1 MVGKQ
6 DKAITMKQMENRR
19 RPRLETRQSASV
31 LVMGTTVACEVRN
44 FCRSGLY
51 LVFADRSGADRAAN
65 AWGAGAPAEVLFTA
79 VVGDQPRLFR
89 FSGAVAH
96 ASLTGVGLMVPSMP
110 QEAFEALQAAA
121 RSRPAESRSELAALD
136 AADPRQRCSALFKAC
151 LRRVLD
157 DFLHGLDAALNDV
170 ADKAGAAPDKLLTR
184 EASATLKAGRAGVER
199 RFLARAV
206 LGLAA
211 NAPVGARAA
220 SGDEEQ
226 VLALL
231 EESEFEDWL
240 RLADVIKR
248 LDAVSHLSEPL
259 VRVERRYGQLTG
271 RPIDR
276 QSNPF
281 GPTMICRAFQAAI
294 REMPLSHGARAV
306 AYKGLGRALG
316 LHLPVLVEQLDE
328 ALSALGENEPDRW
341 AADSQETSA
350 SPAPPQDQPE
360 ATTEDRRGPGAPRRP
375 EVTKGAP
382 DSPRRGAPQSGR
394 EYSLDSVLAALNRA
408 GHASPGLAQHPG
420 SGAAQGPRTELLAVA
435 RNLMRA
441 SAAALGQLAQP
452 GTASAV
458 QTGAVVATTG
468 DLARLIEA
476 APAAGWMEAPGA
488 GRQPLSERMAMAAGG
503 LNIGAPMRQALDSTG
518 ALLGKALT
526 VSGGGPGIDGLL
538 KRLEQPLL
546 KLSLREGGFPDTADH
561 PARQVVDLLEQYA
574 VAVDDEGRFFDP
586 KLQRYLQLA
595 VDRICR
601 HADEDP
607 EVYLK
612 ARDSLSRLLP
622 PLQQTRQSRVEQ
634 LQEACEGRQR
644 IRLAR
649 RRVQEELHRRLAG
662 REVPTAVLGLLDAG
676 WRQALVIL
684 ESRVGRQ
691 DARWTD
697 ALALLDQVLWLLSPE
712 STDAPAA
719 RRQAALTANDQLDG
733 LLAGVNPLADAREAA
748 LAELQRSLDMV
759 GQGRAAPAAM
769 PDAALMGTP
778 GDGCDAADDALA
790 PLARRL
796 RLGDW
801 WQVWKSGAWLPMQ
814 LVWCSE
820 QAAECAFTNR
830 SATRKL
836 DISLAN
842 LARQLS
848 EGVMREAT
856 DQAQPLLERSVQA
869 LVDEAKG
876 QMLQRAHHDPL
887 TGLLSRKGF
896 LQRLAQT
903 APNCNADH
911 THLVGVIEFDQLR
924 VLYQACGMEQ
934 GEALARALAEKVKA
948 GLGQDVVLA
957 SFRDDTIW
965 LMLPACRRDEGLARL
980 DKLLAHLNEFR
991 HQTEGQSYSVGANM
1005 GVAEFRPGVD
1015 SADVAVQRADMACVA
1030 AKSLG
1035 SNRMQC
1041 YASEDRQLR
1050 NQQDMVSWMGRIDS
1064 MLAGKGLYLRCQQV
1078 MPIAADKG
1086 LKPYH
1091 EVLLGLELTPGQL
1104 SSPLPFILAAEGLRR
1119 AHEVD
1124 LWVLR
1129 QTFSWIRR
1137 HLSEFI
1143 LGGGVSINL
1152 SATSLAHASVIEA
1165 LRQELLAG
1173 DIPTELIAFEITET
1187 AAIESYAA
1195 AADFIRQMRRYGF
1208 RFALDDFGSGHT
1220 SYRHLKNLRV
1230 DALKIDGSFVKD
1242 ILDSPG
1248 DFAIVKS
1255 MNDIAHSLGMYTVAE
1270 YVESPAILA
1279 KLREIGV
1286 DYAQGYAIHKPC
1298 RIEELLAREAA

>member
-1 MVGKQ
+1 MTQV
-6 DKAITMKQMENRR
+6 ENRR
-19 RPRLETRQSASV
+19 RPRLETRQTASA

-51 LVFADRSGADRAAN
+51 LVFAGRTGADRAAN
-65 AWGAGAPAEVLFTA
+65 KWRAGTPAEVMFTA
-79 VVGDQPRLFR
+79 LVGDQLRLFR
-89 FSGAVAH
+89 FSGAVVH
-96 ASLTGVGLMVPSMP
+96 ASSTGLGLMVPSMP
-110 QEAFEALQAAA
+110 KEAFEALRAAA
-121 RSRPAESRSELAALD
+121 RSKPAKSRSDLAASD
-136 AADPRQRCSALFKAC
+136 AADLRQRCSALFKAC

-157 DFLHGLDAALNDV
+157 EFLHGWDAALNAV
-170 ADKAGAAPDKLLTR
+170 ADKAGFMPDKLLAR
-184 EASATLKAGRAGVER
+184 DASLALKVGRAGVEG
-199 RFLARAV
+199 RFLARAMQ
-206 LGLAA
+206 GLAPH
-211 NAPVGARAA
+211 APVGARAA
-220 SGDEEQ
+220 SGAKEQ

-248 LDAVSHLSEPL
+248 LDSDFEGMEPL
-259 VRVERRYGQLTG
+259 LRVERRYGQLTG
-271 RPIDR
+271 RPIDH

-281 GPTMICRAFQAAI
+281 GPSMICRAFQEAV
-294 REMPLSHGARAV
+294 REVPLSNSARVV
-306 AYKGLGRALG
+306 AYQGFGRALG
-316 LHLPVLVEQLDE
+316 LHLPAFFEQLDE
-328 ALSALGENEPDRW
+328 ALSVLREHEPDRS
-341 AADSQETSA
+341 AVPPRDTSA
-350 SPAPPQDQPE
+350 SSAPSQDRTV
-360 ATTEDRRGPGAPRRP
+360 ATADDGHGPDAAMRP
-375 EVTKGAP
+375 EVTN
-382 DSPRRGAPQSGR
+382 RGLEFRSHGEPQSGR
-394 EYSLDSVLAALNRA
+394 EYSLDSVLAALKRA
-408 GHASPGLAQHPG
+408 SNVSPGFAERPG
-420 SGAAQGPRTELLAVA
+420 SGAAQGPRIELLSVA
-435 RNLMRA
+435 QDLMRA
-441 SAAALGQLAQP
+441 SASALGQLAQP
-452 GTASAV
+452 GPSLPALAGSAV
-458 QTGAVVATTG
+458 ATAG

-476 APAAGWMEAPGA
+476 APATGWMEAPGA
-488 GRQPLSERMAMAAGG
+488 GRQPLSERLALAAGG
-503 LNIGAPMRQALDSTG
+503 LNIGAPMRQALDNTG
-518 ALLGKALT
+518 AVLGKALT
-526 VSGGGPGIDGLL
+526 VSGGGKGIDGLL

-546 KLSLREGGFPDTADH
+546 KLSLREGGFPGAADH
-561 PARQVVDLLEQYA
+561 PARQVVDMLEQYA

-601 HADEDP
+601 HADHFP
-607 EVYLK
+607 EVYVK
-612 ARDSLSRLLP
+612 ARDSLLRLLP
-622 PLQQTRQSRVEQ
+622 PLQQKRQSRVEQ
-634 LQEACEGRQR
+634 LQEGCEGRQR

-649 RRVQEELHRRLAG
+649 RRVQEELHRRLTG
-662 REVPTAVLGLLDAG
+662 REVPTAVLGLLGAG

-697 ALALLDQVLWLLSPE
+697 AMALLDQVLSLLSLE
-712 STDAPAA
+712 STDSPAA
-719 RRQAALTANDQLDG
+719 RRQAALTASDRLDG
-733 LLAGVNPLADAREAA
+733 LLASVNPLADAREAA
-748 LAELQRSLDMV
+748 LAEWQRSLDMV
-759 GQGRAAPAAM
+759 AQGRAAPAAK
-769 PDAALMGTP
+769 PDETLFGKAGDGGDAADAALAG
-778 GDGCDAADDALA
+778 LA
-790 PLARRL
+790 QRL

-801 WQVWKSGAWLPMQ
+801 WEVRKSGAWVPMQ

-820 QAAECAFTNR
+820 QATEFAFTNR

-842 LARQLS
+842 LTRQLS
-848 EGVMREAT
+848 EGTLREAT

-869 LVDEAKG
+869 LVDEATG

-903 APNCNADH
+903 ALNCSADL

-924 VLYQACGMEQ
+924 VLYQACGVAQ
-934 GEALARALAEKVKA
+934 GEALARTLAEMVRA
-948 GLGQDVVLA
+948 RLGQDVVLA

-965 LMLPACRRDEGLARL
+965 LMLPACRREEGLDRL
-980 DKLLAHLNEFR
+980 DRLLVHLNEFR
-991 HQTEGQSYSVGANM
+991 YQTEGQSYSVGANM
-1005 GVAEFRPGVD
+1005 GVAELRPGVD
-1015 SADVAVQRADMACVA
+1015 SPDVAVQRADMACVA

-1050 NQQDMVSWMGRIDS
+1050 SQQDMVSWMGRIDS
-1064 MLAGKGLYLRCQQV
+1064 LLAGKGLYLRCQLI

-1091 EVLLGLELTPGQL
+1091 EVLLGLEQMPGQP

-1129 QTFSWIRR
+1129 QTFNWIRQHR
-1137 HLSEFI
+1137 SEFARD
-1143 LGGGVSINL
+1143 GGVSINL
-1152 SATSLAHASVIEA
+1152 SATSLAHPSVIEA
-1165 LRQELLAG
+1165 LRQELLLG

-1195 AADFIRQMRRYGF
+1195 AEDFIRQMRRYGF

-1230 DALKIDGSFVKD
+1230 EALKIDGSFVKD
-1242 ILDSPG
+1242 ILDSPD

-1255 MNDIAHSLGMYTVAE
+1255 MNDIAHSLGMRTVAE

-1298 RIEELLAREAA
+1298 RIEQLLAREAA

>member
-1 MVGKQ
+1 M
-6 DKAITMKQMENRR
+6 TQMENRR
-19 RPRLETRQSASV
+19 RPRLETRQTASV

-44 FCRSGLY
+44 FCRTGLY
-51 LVFADRSGADRAAN
+51 LVFADRVGANRVAN
-65 AWGAGAPAEVLFTA
+65 EWRAGAPAEVLFTA
-79 VVGDQPRLFR
+79 VVGEQLRLFR
-89 FSGAVAH
+89 FAGAVAH
-96 ASLTGVGLMVPSMP
+96 ASSTGLGLIVPAMP
-110 QEAFEALQAAA
+110 EEAFEALRAAA
-121 RSRPAESRSELAALD
+121 RSKPATPGSKPAAVD
-136 AADPRQRCSALFKAC
+136 AADPRQRCSALFKDC

-157 DFLHGLDAALNDV
+157 EFHQGLDAALNEG
-170 ADKAGAAPDKLLTR
+170 ADKAGVVPDKLLLR
-184 EASATLKAGRAGVER
+184 EATVALKVGRAPVEG
-199 RFLARAV
+199 RFLARAMQ
-206 LGLAA
+206 GLAPQA
-211 NAPVGARAA
+211 QVSARAA
-220 SGDEEQ
+220 SSDKEQ

-248 LDAVSHLSEPL
+248 LESDLKGMEPL
-259 VRVERRYGQLTG
+259 LRMERRYAKLTG

-281 GPTMICRAFQAAI
+281 GPSKVCQAFQAAI
-294 REMPLSHGARAV
+294 RELPLSNSARAV
-306 AYKGLGRALG
+306 AYQGFGRALG
-316 LHLPVLVEQLDE
+316 VHLPGLFEQLDD
-328 ALSALGENEPDRW
+328 ALSGLGEREPDRW
-341 AADSQETSA
+341 AASPSDT
-350 SPAPPQDQPE
+350 SPAPAPSQDRPE
-360 ATTEDRRGPGAPRRP
+360 AQTDDRHGAGVPMLP
-375 EVTKGAP
+375 ELTNRAP
-382 DSPRRGAPQSGR
+382 DPPRQGEPQSGR
-394 EYSLDSVLAALNRA
+394 DYSLDNVLASLKRA
-408 GHASPGLAQHPG
+408 NHVSPGLAERPG
-420 SGAAQGPRTELLAVA
+420 SAAAQGPRIELLSVA
-435 RNLMRA
+435 QDLMRA
-441 SAAALGQLAQP
+441 RASALGQLAQP
-452 GTASAV
+452 GPASPTQA
-458 QTGAVVATTG
+458 GYAVATTA

-526 VSGGGPGIDGLL
+526 VSGGGKGIDGLL

-546 KLSLREGGFPDTADH
+546 KLSLREGGFPDAAEH

-574 VAVDDEGRFFDP
+574 IAVDDDGRFFDP
-586 KLQRYLQLA
+586 KLQRYLQIV

-601 HADEDP
+601 HADQFP
-607 EVYLK
+607 EVYGK
-612 ARDSLSRLLP
+612 ARDGLLRLLP

-634 LQEACEGRQR
+634 LQETCEGRQR
-644 IRLAR
+644 VRLAR
-649 RRVQEELHRRLAG
+649 RRVQEELHRRLTG
-662 REVPTAVLGLLDAG
+662 RAVPTAVLGLLEAG
-676 WRQALVIL
+676 WRQALVML
-684 ESRVGRQ
+684 ESRVGRE

-697 ALALLDQVLWLLSPE
+697 AMALLDQVLSLLSPD
-712 STDAPAA
+712 STDTPAA
-719 RRQAALTANDQLDG
+719 RRQAALTASDQLDV
-733 LLAGVNPLADAREAA
+733 LLASVNPLADTREAA
-748 LAELQRSLDMV
+748 LAEFQRSLDMV
-759 GQGRAAPAAM
+759 AQGRAAPATKADEALFGSAGDGGDAT
-769 PDAALMGTP
+769 DAAL
-778 GDGCDAADDALA
+778 AA
-790 PLARRL
+790 LARRL

-801 WQVWKSGAWLPMQ
+801 WQVLKSGTWVPMQ

-842 LARQLS
+842 LARQIS
-848 EGVMREAT
+848 EGTMREAT

-869 LVDEAKG
+869 LVDEATG

-903 APNCNADH
+903 APNSTGDL

-924 VLYQACGMEQ
+924 ALYQACGVTQ
-934 GEALARALAEKVKA
+934 GEALARTLAEMVK
-948 GLGQDVVLA
+948 GRLGHDVVLA

-965 LMLPACRRDEGLARL
+965 LMLPACRRDEGLNRL
-980 DKLLAHLNEFR
+980 DQLLVHLNEFR
-991 HQTEGQSYSVGANM
+991 YQTEGQSYSVGANM
-1005 GVAEFRPGVD
+1005 GVAELRPGVD
-1015 SADVAVQRADMACVA
+1015 SPDVAVQQADMACVA

-1035 SNRMQC
+1035 RNRMQC

-1050 NQQDMVSWMGRIDS
+1050 SQQDMVSWMGRIDS
-1064 MLAGKGLYLRCQQV
+1064 LLAGNGLYLRCQLI
-1078 MPIAADKG
+1078 MPIAADTG

-1091 EVLLGLELTPGQL
+1091 EVLLGLEQTPGQS
-1104 SSPLPFILAAEGLRR
+1104 SSPQPFILAAEGLRR

-1129 QTFSWIRR
+1129 QTFNWIRQHR
-1137 HLSEFI
+1137 SEFSRD
-1143 LGGGVSINL
+1143 GGVSINL
-1152 SATSLAHASVIEA
+1152 SATSLAHPSVIEA
-1165 LRQELLAG
+1165 LRQELLPG

-1195 AADFIRQMRRYGF
+1195 AEDFIRQMRRYGF

-1230 DALKIDGSFVKD
+1230 EALKIDGSFVKD
-1242 ILDSPG
+1242 ILDSPD

-1255 MNDIAHSLGMYTVAE
+1255 MNDIAHSLGMRTVAE

-1286 DYAQGYAIHKPC
+1286 DYAQGYAIQKPC
-1298 RIEELLAREAA
+1298 RIDQLLTREAA